1 MLPIRNIL
9 KKLNS
14 KHLFIT
20 EPCLE
25 YNYAVSLFMGSK
37 IGIYFKLEEDE
48 IPEIIKIIFPI
59 LHKDDILNGAVMGH
73 EFGHFLDLHYKLDI
87 TGKVIAKYMLNPIF
101 EEIYKETMKKTSLSV
116 TKEEFKV
123 LLLKK
128 YFKNWIQ
135 EFVADIIGICLYGL
149 ASFFAYQHVI
159 FSNIKISMIGERHKI
174 SDNIFETHPRNTIRT
189 FMMIKTLK
197 KLKYNNYANKKTLDL
212 IEEYY
217 QIWNESII
225 ENNNIIFILL
235 EEFLKDESDF
245 LIDSVIN
252 ELKILSDNLIY
263 DFSKLKVIVPH
274 AVEKII
280 NVIPPNE
287 IKGEPIDEI
296 SILNAGWIAYLLEYD
311 KIKETLNSEDY
322 SFKDFEIKEIVDN
335 LIKKAIL
342 ASDIHSRWLNNEINS

>member
-1 MLPIRNIL
+1 M
-9 KKLNS
+9 
-14 KHLFIT
+14 
-20 EPCLE
+20 
-25 YNYAVSLFMGSK
+25 
-37 IGIYFKLEEDE
+37 
-48 IPEIIKIIFPI
+48 
-59 LHKDDILNGAVMGH
+59 
-73 EFGHFLDLHYKLDI
+73 
-87 TGKVIAKYMLNPIF
+87 
-101 EEIYKETMKKTSLSV
+101 
-116 TKEEFKV
+116 

-217 QIWNESII
+217 QIWNECII